1 MSWFSLCI
9 IERSHPAVSPRFNA
23 VASVVL
29 DVSVCVLAEFEIRGR
44 SELAHVDCEA

>member
-1 MSWFSLCI
+1 M
-9 IERSHPAVSPRFNA
+9 SPRFNA

-44 SELAHVDCEA
+44 SELAHVRPDAGYT